1 MQCTQVSQEHFSR
14 QMTFRITKSLLSYS
28 FEGANVESLLGSS
41 PLSPLAK
48 KKTSRTYTT
57 TSGEHELKLTK
68 TQLFRPL
75 NEHKLSA
82 WHDHFNFISS
92 GAFVCPRHPYMV
104 H

>member
-48 KKTSRTYTT
+48 KKNVQDIHNHIWRARVEVDQNPTVSTFER
-57 TSGEHELKLTK
+57 
-68 TQLFRPL
+68 
-75 NEHKLSA
+75 A
-82 WHDHFNFISS
+82 
-92 GAFVCPRHPYMV
+92 
-104 H
+104 